1 MVTMLNIKQPMMD
14 MITKEAFKELLQFQN
29 STTPCISIYIP
40 THRSGVQ
47 VNEKQDVI
55 VLKNALQAAQNNLQN
70 QGITSQDAEKLLK
83 PGLNLLGDDLFW
95 NNQMEGLAVFITEGF
110 NNVMKLP
117 FSVAE
122 KCYINSSFY
131 VTPLLPALLK
141 TKEFYLLSLSK
152 HDAKFYQ
159 GNEFGLQHVEVE
171 GLPNGMDDVVH
182 FEEKEGRQLFRK
194 GGGSGAETAG
204 YHGHE
209 GASDDKANITT
220 YFQEVDRTL
229 MAEVLHDKNA
239 PLLLAGVEYLIPIY
253 KSVSKYKPI
262 VEDAITGNQE
272 KESTQALFEK
282 AKKPLLPYFEQ
293 RTKDAL
299 KNYYTQIA
307 TAATSSMPEKVVP
320 ASYYAQVSDLFIA
333 KDQHLWGKFNK
344 DDNQLEVHDQ
354 KQPGD
359 ECLLN
364 QAAVQTVMN
373 GGSVYVLEKDQMP
386 NDSIIAASFRF

>member
-1 MVTMLNIKQPMMD
+1 MMD

-29 STTPCISIYIP
+29 SATPCISIYIP
-40 THRSGVQ
+40 THRSGME

-55 VLKNALQAAQNNLQN
+55 VLKNALQTAQSNLQKKGLN
-70 QGITSQDAEKLLK
+70 TQEIEKLLK
-83 PGLNLLGDDLFW
+83 PGLNLIGDDSFW
-95 NNQMEGLAVFITEGF
+95 NSQLEGLAVFITEGF

-117 FSVAE
+117 FTVTE

-152 HDAKFYQ
+152 HDAKFYH
-159 GNEFGLQHVEVE
+159 GNEFGLQYVEVE
-171 GLPNGMDDVVH
+171 GLPNGMDDVVQ
-182 FEEKEGRQLFRK
+182 FDEKEGRQLFRK

-204 YHGHE
+204 FHGHE
-209 GASDDKANITT
+209 GASDDKTYINT

-229 MAEVLHDKNA
+229 MAEVLHDKHA

-262 VEDAITGNQE
+262 VEEAITGNQE
-272 KESTQALFEK
+272 KESTLALFEK
-282 AKKPLLPYFEQ
+282 AKKPLIPYFEQ
-293 RTKDAL
+293 RTKEAL
-299 KNYYTQIA
+299 ENYYTQIA
-307 TAATSSMPEKVVP
+307 TAATSSMPEKVIP

-333 KDQHLWGKFNK
+333 KDQHIWGKFNK
-344 DDNQLEVHDQ
+344 EENQVDIHDQ
-354 KQPGD
+354 KQAGD

-364 QAAVQTVMN
+364 QAAVQTISN
-373 GGSVYVLEKDQMP
+373 GGTVYVLEKDQMP
-386 NDSIIAASFRF
+386 KDSIIAATFRF

>member
-1 MVTMLNIKQPMMD
+1 
-14 MITKEAFKELLQFQN
+14 MITKDAFKELLQYQN
-29 STTPCISIYIP
+29 STAPCISIYIP

-55 VLKNALQAAQNNLQN
+55 VFKNALQTTQSNLQQ
-70 QGITSQDAEKLLK
+70 QGLNAQEIDSLLE
-83 PGLNLLGDDLFW
+83 PGLNLIGDDVFW
-95 NNQMEGLAVFITEGF
+95 NNQLDGLAVFITEGF
-110 NNVMKLP
+110 NKVMKLP

-131 VTPLLPALLK
+131 VTPILPAMLK

-171 GLPNGMDDVVH
+171 GLPYGMDDVVQ

-194 GGGSGAETAG
+194 GGGSGTETAG

-209 GASDDKANITT
+209 GPSDDKANITT

-262 VEDAITGNQE
+262 VEEAITGNQE

-282 AKKPLLPYFEQ
+282 AKKPLIPYFEQ

-299 KNYYTQIA
+299 KNYYMQIA
-307 TAATSSMPEKVVP
+307 TAATSSMPEKVIP
-320 ASYYAQVSDLFIA
+320 ASFYAQVSDLFIA
-333 KDQHLWGKFNK
+333 KDQHLWGNFNK
-344 DDNQLEVHDQ
+344 EDNQLVVHDH
-354 KQPGD
+354 KEPGD
-359 ECLLN
+359 ECLFN

-373 GGSVYVLEKDQMP
+373 GGNVYVLEKEQMP
-386 NDSIIAASFRF
+386 NDSTIAATFRF